1 MDLFGLKAKTAAK
14 FIKNRHQN
22 PDSEKKNPP
31 NRIKSV
37 GALADVELFSNY
49 DFTSKLTEA
58 FKLAPNQVQVALLD
72 PSGKNQGRLDVPEAF
87 SEESFGMFGKIKN
100 STLEDFVD
108 REFDLLVNYSGT
120 DWVYTEVILTRS
132 KARLKAGFEAEGE
145 GWQDIAIKIPANK
158 MDTFHEELLKYLT
171 IMHLI

>member
-1 MDLFGLKAKTAAK
+1 MLAYSLEMDLFGLKAKTAAK
-14 FIKNRHQN
+14 FIKNQHQN

-72 PSGKNQGRLDVPEAF
+72 P
-87 SEESFGMFGKIKN
+87 
-100 STLEDFVD
+100 
-108 REFDLLVNYSGT
+108 
-120 DWVYTEVILTRS
+120 
-132 KARLKAGFEAEGE
+132 
-145 GWQDIAIKIPANK
+145 
-158 MDTFHEELLKYLT
+158 
-171 IMHLI
+171 